1 MEELSKKRSRIPL
14 QETEINERMPHSN
27 NRKLKHPLF
36 MQSIHE
42 WTARVNPQGNCGTY
56 TRKSSDSR

>member
-14 QETEINERMPHSN
+14 QETNKNERMPHSKQ
-27 NRKLKHPLF
+27 RELKHPLF

-42 WTARVNPQGNCGTY
+42 WTARVNPQQSCGTY

>member
-14 QETEINERMPHSN
+14 QETNKNERMPHSKQ
-27 NRKLKHPLF
+27 RELKHPLF

-42 WTARVNPQGNCGTY
+42 
-56 TRKSSDSR
+56 

>member
-14 QETEINERMPHSN
+14 QETKEEINERMPNSQK
-27 NRKLKHPLF
+27 RKLKHPLF

-42 WTARVNPQGNCGTY
+42 WTARVNPQNL
-56 TRKSSDSR
+56 RNIHL